1 MTSLNTLT
9 IIVFAQLFLLRGCDI
24 TNSPI
29 KPISRPPEKIY
40 FNSFETERDTIGIR
54 GYGFIGLRNDAP
66 DIGGRKSLLVSG
78 GCLIP
83 HAYIELPAVN
93 YDRSVMLR
101 CWGKN
106 LAVGGEVILSNNKI
120 DSTGF
125 PNKSVSISVQDT
137 VWRFYKSD
145 VLQCPAGTPLTLT
158 MNSGGCILSIMLV
171 DLLEVIM
178 VE

>member
-40 FNSFETERDTIGIR
+40 FNSFETERDTIGIK
-54 GYGFIGLRNDAP
+54 GYGIIDLHNDAP

-78 GCLIP
+78 GCRQP

-93 YDRSVMLR
+93 YNRSVMLR
-101 CWGKN
+101 CWGKF
-106 LAVGGEVILSNNKI
+106 GGVVILSNNK
-120 DSTGF
+120 
-125 PNKSVSISVQDT
+125 SVSIFVQDT

-158 MNSGGCILSIMLV
+158 MNSGVDIFGVMLV
-171 DLLEVIM
+171 DLLEVVM